1 MPTSS
6 KPLVITGPYEHLL
19 CGTMELR
26 IRNRKTYYF
35 TPVMEAYSRLI
46 VSYTLDKDPSEKPVL
61 ESLRY
66 AEKYLGAPAH
76 AHLNLKATI
85 HLTQRGA
92 SKNQAYIDFV
102 KNSQRL
108 LMPEEGFKRNN
119 RMTSFFSRYT
129 GECFNY
135 YYSELTSF
143 KALGAFTMDFC
154 KYYNEERIQ
163 AGLEWH
169 TPKEYLHIAVK
180 KLNEEYAQSQVK
192 AQTQAKAQA

>member
-1 MPTSS
+1 
-6 KPLVITGPYEHLL
+6 
-19 CGTMELR
+19 MELR

-61 ESLRY
+61 EALRI

-102 KNSQRL
+102 KNIQRL

-129 GECFNY
+129 SECFNY

-143 KALGAFTMDFC
+143 KALNEVTMEYC
-154 KYYNEERIQ
+154 RYYNEERIQ

-180 KLNEEYAQSQVK
+180 KLNEEYAQSQAK

>member
-1 MPTSS
+1 MATSS

-26 IRNRKTYYF
+26 IKNRKTYYF

-61 ESLRY
+61 EVLRI

-143 KALGAFTMDFC
+143 KALVAFTMDFC

-180 KLNEEYAQSQVK
+180 KLNEEYAQAN
-192 AQTQAKAQA
+192 AQAQAYAKA

>member
-1 MPTSS
+1 MATSS
-6 KPLVITGPYEHLL
+6 NPLVITRPYEHLL

-46 VSYTLDKDPSEKPVL
+46 VSCTLDKDPSEKPVL
-61 ESLRY
+61 ESLRI

-85 HLTQRGA
+85 HLTQRGDN
-92 SKNQAYIDFV
+92 KNQAYIDFV

-135 YYSELTSF
+135 YYSELTSY
-143 KALGAFTMDFC
+143 KMLNEVIMDFC

-180 KLNEEYAQSQVK
+180 KLNEEYAQ
-192 AQTQAKAQA
+192 ALAQA

>member
-1 MPTSS
+1 MATSS
-6 KPLVITGPYEHLL
+6 KPLVITRPFEHLL

-26 IRNRKTYYF
+26 IKNRKTYYF

-61 ESLRY
+61 EALRY

-76 AHLNLKATI
+76 AHLNLQSTI

-129 GECFNY
+129 DECFNY

-143 KALGAFTMDFC
+143 KALNEVTMEYC

-192 AQTQAKAQA
+192 AQTHAKAQA

>member
-1 MPTSS
+1 MATSR
-6 KPLVITGPYEHLL
+6 KPLVFTRPYEHLL

-26 IRNRKTYYF
+26 IKNRKTYYF

-76 AHLNLKATI
+76 AHLNLQSTI

-143 KALGAFTMDFC
+143 KALNEVTMEYC
-154 KYYNEERIQ
+154 RYYNEERIQ

-180 KLNEEYAQSQVK
+180 KLNEEYAQAN

>member
-1 MPTSS
+1 MASSS
-6 KPLVITGPYEHLL
+6 KPLVITRPYEHLL

-46 VSYTLDKDPSEKPVL
+46 VSYILDKDPSEKPVL

-76 AHLNLKATI
+76 AHLNLQSTI

-119 RMTSFFSRYT
+119 IMTSFFSRYT

-143 KALGAFTMDFC
+143 KALNEVTMEYC
-154 KYYNEERIQ
+154 RYYNEERIQ

-180 KLNEEYAQSQVK
+180 KLNKEYAQ
-192 AQTQAKAQA
+192 ALAQA

>member
-1 MPTSS
+1 MATSS

-26 IRNRKTYYF
+26 IKNRKTYYF

-76 AHLNLKATI
+76 AHLNLQSTI

-143 KALGAFTMDFC
+143 KALNEVTMEYC
-154 KYYNEERIQ
+154 RYYNEERIQ

-180 KLNEEYAQSQVK
+180 KLNEEYAQAN

>member
-1 MPTSS
+1 MPSSS

-76 AHLNLKATI
+76 AHLNLQSTI

-143 KALGAFTMDFC
+143 KALVAFTMDFC

-180 KLNEEYAQSQVK
+180 KLNKEYAQ
-192 AQTQAKAQA
+192 ALAQA

>member
-1 MPTSS
+1 MATSS
-6 KPLVITGPYEHLL
+6 NPLVITRPYEHLL

-92 SKNQAYIDFV
+92 NKNQAYIDFV

-143 KALGAFTMDFC
+143 KALVAFTMDFC

>member
-1 MPTSS
+1 MATSS
-6 KPLVITGPYEHLL
+6 KPLVITRPFEHLL

-26 IRNRKTYYF
+26 IKNRKTYYF

-61 ESLRY
+61 EALRY

-76 AHLNLKATI
+76 AHLNLQSTI

-129 GECFNY
+129 DECFNY
-135 YYSELTSF
+135 YYSDLTSF
-143 KALGAFTMDFC
+143 KALNEVTMEYC

-180 KLNEEYAQSQVK
+180 KLNGEYAQAN
-192 AQTQAKAQA
+192 AQAQAYAKA

>member
-1 MPTSS
+1 MATSS
-6 KPLVITGPYEHLL
+6 KSLVITRPFEHLL

-26 IRNRKTYYF
+26 LKNRKTYYF

-61 ESLRY
+61 EALRY

-92 SKNQAYIDFV
+92 NKNQEYIDFV

-108 LMPEEGFKRNN
+108 LLPEEGFKRNN

-129 GECFNY
+129 SECFNY
-135 YYSELTSF
+135 YYSDLTSF
-143 KALGAFTMDFC
+143 KALNEVTMEYC

-169 TPKEYLHIAVK
+169 TPKEYLTIAVK
-180 KLNEEYAQSQVK
+180 KLNEEYAQAN
-192 AQTQAKAQA
+192 AQAQAYAKA

>member
-1 MPTSS
+1 MATSS
-6 KPLVITGPYEHLL
+6 KPLVITRPYEHLL

-76 AHLNLKATI
+76 AHLNLQSTI

-143 KALGAFTMDFC
+143 KALVAFTMDFC

-180 KLNEEYAQSQVK
+180 KLNKEYAQ
-192 AQTQAKAQA
+192 ALAQA

>member
-1 MPTSS
+1 MATSS
-6 KPLVITGPYEHLL
+6 KSLVITRPFEHLL

-26 IRNRKTYYF
+26 LKNRKTYYF

-46 VSYTLDKDPSEKPVL
+46 VSCTLDKDPSEKPVL
-61 ESLRY
+61 EALRY

-92 SKNQAYIDFV
+92 NKNQEYIDFV

-108 LMPEEGFKRNN
+108 LLPEEGFKRNN

-129 GECFNY
+129 SECFNY
-135 YYSELTSF
+135 YYSDLTSF
-143 KALGAFTMDFC
+143 KALNEVTMEYC

-169 TPKEYLHIAVK
+169 TPKEYLTIAVK
-180 KLNEEYAQSQVK
+180 KLNEEYAQAN
-192 AQTQAKAQA
+192 AQAQAYAKA

>member
-1 MPTSS
+1 MATSS
-6 KPLVITGPYEHLL
+6 KPLVITRPFEHLL

-26 IRNRKTYYF
+26 IKNRKTYYF

-61 ESLRY
+61 EALRY

-76 AHLNLKATI
+76 AHLNLQSTI

-129 GECFNY
+129 DECFNY

-143 KALGAFTMDFC
+143 KALNEVTMEYC

-180 KLNEEYAQSQVK
+180 KLNGEYAQAN
-192 AQTQAKAQA
+192 AQAQAYAKA

>member
-1 MPTSS
+1 MATSS
-6 KPLVITGPYEHLL
+6 KSLVITRPFEHLL

-26 IRNRKTYYF
+26 LKNRKTYYF

-61 ESLRY
+61 EALRY

-92 SKNQAYIDFV
+92 NKNQAYIDFV

-129 GECFNY
+129 DECFNY

-143 KALGAFTMDFC
+143 KALVAFTMDFC

-169 TPKEYLHIAVK
+169 TPKEYLTIAVK
-180 KLNEEYAQSQVK
+180 KLNEEYAQAN
-192 AQTQAKAQA
+192 AQAQAYAKA

>member
-1 MPTSS
+1 
-6 KPLVITGPYEHLL
+6 
-19 CGTMELR
+19 MELR

-61 ESLRY
+61 EALRY

-119 RMTSFFSRYT
+119 IMTSFFSRYT

-143 KALGAFTMDFC
+143 KALVAFTMDFC

-180 KLNEEYAQSQVK
+180 KLNKEYAQ
-192 AQTQAKAQA
+192 ALAQA

>member
-1 MPTSS
+1 MATSS
-6 KPLVITGPYEHLL
+6 KSLVITRPFEHLL

-26 IRNRKTYYF
+26 IRNRKSYYF

-61 ESLRY
+61 EALRY

-92 SKNQAYIDFV
+92 NKNQEYIDFV

-108 LMPEEGFKRNN
+108 LLPEEGFKRNN

-129 GECFNY
+129 SECFNY
-135 YYSELTSF
+135 YYSDLTSF
-143 KALGAFTMDFC
+143 KALNEVTMEYC

-169 TPKEYLHIAVK
+169 TPKEYLTIAVK
-180 KLNEEYAQSQVK
+180 KLNEEYAQAN
-192 AQTQAKAQA
+192 AQAQAYAKA